1 MIVLAKW
8 VVVMMSC
15 DYTVMRLIEMM
26 LWSDSV
32 EVEVEGGEWRVESGG
47 GWRYNRRRRYG
58 TVCLECFTL
67 S

>member
-15 DYTVMRLIEMM
+15 DYTVMRLIEML

-32 EVEVEGGEWRVESGG
+32 EVEVESGEWMGMEIQ
-47 GWRYNRRRRYG
+47 
-58 TVCLECFTL
+58 
-67 S
+67 